1 VHRANLRTLTLT
13 QVREQGLQASIEM
26 QKREAALSLQ
36 LEARDTQLEAMQA
49 HVQQA
54 GEASLT
60 LTLALTPT
68 LTLTLAPIL

>member
-68 LTLTLAPIL
+68 LTLTL

>member
-1 VHRANLRTLTLT
+1 
-13 QVREQGLQASIEM
+13 VREQGLQASIEM

-68 LTLTLAPIL
+68 LTLTL

>member
-1 VHRANLRTLTLT
+1 MHRANLRTLTLT

-68 LTLTLAPIL
+68 LTLTL